1 MQLTESLQTCNLC
14 KNHCTGR
21 VTPKKDL
28 KLYIPI
34 LLVFQFDKV
43 GEHDIFNGFYIHF
56 VAEVGNNE
64 QEILLENWKSPPS
77 LAEYTNNKW
86 RSD

>member
-1 MQLTESLQTCNLC
+1 MTMQLTESLQTCNLC

-34 LLVFQFDKV
+34 LLVFQFV
-43 GEHDIFNGFYIHF
+43 GEHDIFNAFLYSFCGRI
-56 VAEVGNNE
+56 EVGNNE
-64 QEILLENWKSPPS
+64 QEILLEN
-77 LAEYTNNKW
+77 
-86 RSD
+86 